1 MNSVVRNVVART
13 MLGSALAVCSTL
25 AFAQGAASPAAAPAK
40 ISPEVSFQFERN
52 GLPVPRFTL
61 RLREDGSGTYKAD
74 QVEIPATGTAM
85 RGQAAQ
91 HIDRPVNLTHE
102 TVAKIFKAA
111 HSLNYFNID
120 CASKAKNIADTGKKT
135 LSYSGTDGSGSCTY
149 NYSENKTV
157 SSLTDTLL
165 AIAYT
170 IDEGRRLE
178 FLHRYDRLGLDAEMI
193 AFGEEVEAGRALEL
207 GTISPALAAI
217 VDDPAVI
224 QRVRLRATKMLD
236 QVSAEN
242 H

>member
-1 MNSVVRNVVART
+1 MRAVTRIVLGATLVVC
-13 MLGSALAVCSTL
+13 SALAV
-25 AFAQGAASPAAAPAK
+25 AQTADPPTAASAK
-40 ISPEVSFQFERN
+40 AQAEVSFQFDRT

-61 RLREDGSGTYKAD
+61 RLKEDGSGRYEAD
-74 QVEIPATGTAM
+74 QAEIAATTTSM

-91 HIDRPVNLTHE
+91 HIDRPINLSKG

-111 HSLNYFNID
+111 RTLNYFNIE
-120 CASKAKNIADTGKKT
+120 CASKLKNIADTGKKT
-135 LSYSGTDGSGSCTY
+135 LSYTGPDGSGSCVY

-157 SSLTDTLL
+157 GTLTDTFL

-193 AFGEEVEAGRALEL
+193 SLAQEVEAGRAVEL
-207 GTISPALAAI
+207 GTISPALASIA
-217 VDDPAVI
+217 DDTAVI
-224 QRVRLRATKMLD
+224 QRVRLKAQKMIE
-236 QVSAEN
+236 QVAAEN